1 MRYSRAEAIC
11 LRGPG
16 GGLLYILR
24 PAQQEAFRSRGRRL
38 FSSLHADMH
47 SRDDHQAHTIFF
59 RSTGKTETP
68 YAIVHGVR
76 PSGRGK
82 WAFRPRGGGVH
93 VPGLCRRKC
102 VDIAGPARTEQI
114 HSIFHQLPT
123 SIRSIDCSQWHSA
136 FFPSAESCNMV
147 GPLPGECFGTVT
159 SSTVCPHRRRTAS
172 GACRYCLGGPVQR
185 TTHVRSAAR
194 SGSRAVSSLT
204 YVPKGSLQ

>member
-82 WAFRPRGGGVH
+82 WAFRPRGEFMSPDCAGGSAWSRQDRADTQYHPPASYLPASAPLTACSGTVRSSPRRNL
-93 VPGLCRRKC
+93 VTWWALCLANALARSHRRQFALTAA
-102 VDIAGPARTEQI
+102 VRRLGRADIASGGQFNGQHTFDLQQEAGP
-114 HSIFHQLPT
+114 
-123 SIRSIDCSQWHSA
+123 
-136 FFPSAESCNMV
+136 
-147 GPLPGECFGTVT
+147 G
-159 SSTVCPHRRRTAS
+159 
-172 GACRYCLGGPVQR
+172 RYP
-185 TTHVRSAAR
+185 
-194 SGSRAVSSLT
+194 
-204 YVPKGSLQ
+204 P